1 MTEEILTIREEYIND
16 DSVESFQYIEIDCD
30 NGAGN
35 LNNETDLTITCQ
47 NKSAWLYPHASYL
60 RIDGDFK
67 TAAGAKVANNNPVA
81 FTNNG
86 LMHLFSILR
95 YYLEGKQIEYFQNV
109 GITTTIHNYLTK
121 KTDIMPAV
129 VGFGFQT
136 GAQQLQMLSTDRGEL
151 EICL

>member
-109 GITTTIHNYLTK
+109 GITITIHNYLTK
-121 KTDIMPAV
+121 RNYARGSWFWLP
-129 VGFGFQT
+129 
-136 GAQQLQMLSTDRGEL
+136 DRGTTAADAL
-151 EICL
+151 NGPWRTRNFL

>member
-16 DSVESFQYIEIDCD
+16 DSVESFQYFEIDCD
-30 NGAGN
+30 NGTGN

-47 NKSAWLYPHASYL
+47 NKSTWLYPHASYL
-60 RIDGDFK
+60 RIDGNFK
-67 TAAGAKVANNNPVA
+67 TADGANVANNSAVA
-81 FTNNG
+81 FINNG
-86 LMHLFSILR
+86 LMYLFSNFR

-121 KTDIMPAV
+121 TEITPAV

-136 GAQQLQMLSTDRGEL
+136 GAQQLQMLIMDHGEL